1 MNNAERNFIF
11 TNGTHLQV
19 GTIYCIGR
27 NYSAHALEMG
37 AEVPEKPLVFIKP
50 SAAYMYGQNAII
62 QRPEYSQEMHHEAE
76 LVVVVG
82 EDVPHDAGD
91 EIGNYIC
98 GYGIGLDL
106 TLRDV
111 QSIAKQKGE
120 PWSISKSFKGS
131 APISTIVPISDFS
144 SIYPQLTFSLSV
156 NGIVKQVGNTDLMER
171 SIPSLLKY
179 ISSVFSLRK
188 GDCIFTGTPQG
199 VGPLLSGDNIQASLD
214 SYITM
219 NCSVL

>member
-1 MNNAERNFIF
+1 MNNTDRHFIF
-11 TNGTHLQV
+11 TNGTQLQV

-50 SAAYMYGQNAII
+50 PAAYVFGENAII
-62 QRPEYSQEMHHEAE
+62 DRPEYSQEMHHEAE
-76 LVVVVG
+76 IVVVIG
-82 EDVPHDAGD
+82 EDIPQDAGKQ
-91 EIGNYIC
+91 IGNYIC

-106 TLRDV
+106 TLRDI

-120 PWSISKSFKGS
+120 PWSTSKSFKGS
-131 APISTIVPISDFS
+131 APISKIVPISDFS
-144 SIYPQLTFSLSV
+144 TMYPQLTFSLSI
-156 NGIVKQVGNTDLMER
+156 NGLVKQVGNTVLMER
-171 SIPSLLKY
+171 SIPALLQY
-179 ISSVFSLRK
+179 ISSIFSLRK

-199 VGPLLSGDNIQASLD
+199 VGPLMSGDNIQASLD
-214 SYITM
+214 SFITM

>member
-62 QRPEYSQEMHHEAE
+62 QRPEYSKEMHHEAE
-76 LVVVVG
+76 LVVVIG

-131 APISTIVPISDFS
+131 APISTIVPVSDFS
-144 SIYPQLTFSLSV
+144 TMYPQLTFSLSV

-199 VGPLLSGDNIQASLD
+199 VGPLLSGDNIQARLD

>member
-1 MNNAERNFIF
+1 MNNTDRNFIF
-11 TNGTHLQV
+11 TNGMHLQV

-50 SAAYMYGQNAII
+50 PSAYVFGENAII
-62 QRPEYSQEMHHEAE
+62 DRPEYSQEMHHEAE
-76 LVVVVG
+76 IVVVIG
-82 EDVPHDAGD
+82 EDIPHDAAD

-106 TLRDV
+106 TLRDI

-120 PWSISKSFKGS
+120 PWSTSKSFKGS
-131 APISTIVPISDFS
+131 APISKIVPISDFS
-144 SIYPQLTFSLSV
+144 TMYPQLTFSLSI
-156 NGIVKQVGNTDLMER
+156 NGIVKQVGNTHLMER
-171 SIPSLLKY
+171 SIPSLLQY
-179 ISSVFSLRK
+179 ISSIFSLRK